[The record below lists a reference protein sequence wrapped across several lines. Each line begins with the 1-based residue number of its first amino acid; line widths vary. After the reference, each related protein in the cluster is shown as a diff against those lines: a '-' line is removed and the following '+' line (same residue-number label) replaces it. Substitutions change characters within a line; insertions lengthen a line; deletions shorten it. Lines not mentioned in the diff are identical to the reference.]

1 MAFLLFIEDKRNIIL
16 IDLPAY
22 GKSGVDNKDR
32 INPKYY
38 LEDFP

>member
-1 MAFLLFIEDKRNIIL
+1 MFQDNRNCLL

-22 GKSGVDNKDR
+22 GKSSVDNKDR

-38 LEDFP
+38 LDDAPDFVI